1 MKRIL
6 LAIFALGMIF
16 SAQAQ
21 RVYINPGHGDWG
33 SESRN
38 MATVTHAV
46 GDTTGFWESN
56 TNLWKGFALNE
67 KLRAAGFATLMSRT
81 ENGPYPY
88 VWGDESIDKPLL
100 DLGWEAE
107 YWGATHYISIHSNAG
122 PTGDDGSFANYPL
135 YIYKG
140 YDGEPSNWASEDM
153 AYSSIMRLYEIFDD
167 MNGPEPTTYYSPSNP
182 NVRGSSSFYGYTLG
196 ALNHSVNGYLA
207 EGYFHTYSPARH
219 RALNPD
225 WCRQEGVRYFRGIM
239 DYYGY
244 AGESVG
250 YILGYVRSMTEM
262 FSHANYISMPGKYDE
277 FKPINGAKV
286 VLRNAQGQLIKCN
299 CYPYVARM
307 LKNQDYYTT
316 DDNYNGVFMFEN
328 LQPGTYTISVH
339 ASGYQDY
346 KGTITVY
353 ADKTVYPE
361 IFLTPGQGTEPN
373 IGGLEPDINWELNGG
388 MVPGGT
394 VPTNAE
400 LWEAFKTYYQTYY
413 NETRGDQEITA
424 VATFMTKGCKI
435 MTDEKSEFKWLGD
448 YIKEVS
454 AAQGYTLSNDPAG
467 DGVEAMWRWSVHS
480 FFNCNK
486 HETYPKT
493 ADFTTA
499 GKPEAWGHAYQV
511 ATGSSAALPSV
522 VTSTYTL
529 PTPVKEGYD
538 FVGWFDNPNGTGTS
552 ITSIPAG
559 WKGTLY
565 AIWTEA
571 NVDVKWVLA
580 GGTVAGNL
588 PKEITGAPYTIPTP
602 VKEGYIFLGWYE
614 NPNGNGTALTVL
626 PVGYKGVVY
635 AVWRE
640 AKVTWELNGGKVM
653 QEVTVIDVPTNEQLW
668 EDFMNYFNVYYPEAG
683 RYPQSMES
691 LTSFWPNDFDPEV
704 KIMLDQA
711 SEFAWLG
718 HYIYEVVTK
727 QGKEMGTEALW
738 RWNLWAFFNCTQH
751 TEYPVTADFTEAGKP
766 EKWGPKYQEA
776 HGGGSSSTELVEV
789 QLPSKITATYTIPT
803 PVKDGADFLGWYD
816 TNAVTG
822 TKLTTLPAYYDGTVY
837 AIWNEILGEVTW
849 ELNGGKVNVTL
860 PNKIEGSAY
869 TLPTPTKDGYVFVGW
884 YDNANGEGT
893 ALESLPVGF
902 KGTVYAIWREAKV
915 TWVLN
920 GGKVVKEVTVPGTNT
935 GGATVEV
942 PTNDSLWNAFKAY
955 YKTFYN
961 EDRADQP
968 ITAAA
973 TFMTQAQKIM
983 TDASSEYKWLG
994 DYILSVASAQ
1004 SVTIDS
1010 ELLWRF
1016 SVHTFFNA
1024 EKRTAYPSN
1033 VPDFSTAGKPEAWG
1047 PAYQAAHGGSTGG
1060 SSSTELVE
1068 VELPSKIEG
1077 APYTIPTPVK
1087 EGDTFVGWY
1096 NNNNGTGEQL
1106 TVLPVGYDGTV
1117 YAIWNDMLG
1126 GVTWELNGGKV
1137 NVTLPNQIEGSAY
1150 TLPTPTKDGY
1160 VFLGW
1165 YDNAEGEGTA
1175 LESLPVGF
1183 KGTVYA
1189 IWREAKVT
1197 WVLNG
1202 GKVVKEVTV
1211 PGTNTGGATV
1221 EVPTNDSL
1229 WNAFKAYY
1237 KTFYNEDRADQPITA
1252 AATFMTQAQKIM
1264 TDASSE
1270 YKWLGDYILSVASA
1284 QSVTIDSELLWRFSV
1299 HTFFNAEKRTAYP
1312 SNVPDFSTAGK
1323 PEAWGPA
1330 YQAAHG
1336 GSTGGSTG
1344 STTELV
1350 EVELPS
1356 KIEGAPYTIPTPVKE
1371 GDTFVGWY
1379 NNNQGT
1385 GEPLTVL
1392 PVGYDGTVYAIWKS
1406 MLTPTSVENVARPVL
1421 DINAPMYD
1429 IMGRQVDETYRGIII
1444 QNGNKYLLR

>member
-196 ALNHSVNGYLA
+196 ALNHSVNGYLT

-328 LQPGTYTISVH
+328 LQPGTYSISVH

-373 IGGLEPDINWELNGG
+373 IGGLEPDIKWELNGG

-454 AAQGYTLSNDPAG
+454 TAQGYTLSNDPAG

-493 ADFTTA
+493 ADFSTA

-588 PKEITGAPYTIPTP
+588 PKEITGSPYTIPTP

-691 LTSFWPNDFDPEV
+691 LTSFWPTGFDPEV

-727 QGKEMGTEALW
+727 QDKEMGTEALW

-766 EKWGPKYQEA
+766 EQWGPKYQEA

-816 TNAVTG
+816 TNNVTG

-837 AIWNEILGEVTW
+837 AIWNNMLGDVTW

-884 YDNANGEGT
+884 YDNAEGEGT

-902 KGTVYAIWREAKV
+902 KGTVYAIWREAMV

-961 EDRADQP
+961 E
-968 ITAAA
+968 
-973 TFMTQAQKIM
+973 
-983 TDASSEYKWLG
+983 E
-994 DYILSVASAQ
+994 
-1004 SVTIDS
+1004 
-1010 ELLWRF
+1010 
-1016 SVHTFFNA
+1016 
-1024 EKRTAYPSN
+1024 
-1033 VPDFSTAGKPEAWG
+1033 
-1047 PAYQAAHGGSTGG
+1047 
-1060 SSSTELVE
+1060 
-1068 VELPSKIEG
+1068 
-1077 APYTIPTPVK
+1077 
-1087 EGDTFVGWY
+1087 
-1096 NNNNGTGEQL
+1096 
-1106 TVLPVGYDGTV
+1106 
-1117 YAIWNDMLG
+1117 
-1126 GVTWELNGGKV
+1126 
-1137 NVTLPNQIEGSAY
+1137 
-1150 TLPTPTKDGY
+1150 
-1160 VFLGW
+1160 
-1165 YDNAEGEGTA
+1165 
-1175 LESLPVGF
+1175 
-1183 KGTVYA
+1183 
-1189 IWREAKVT
+1189 
-1197 WVLNG
+1197 
-1202 GKVVKEVTV
+1202 
-1211 PGTNTGGATV
+1211 
-1221 EVPTNDSL
+1221 
-1229 WNAFKAYY
+1229 
-1237 KTFYNEDRADQPITA
+1237 RADQPITA

-1336 GSTGGSTG
+1336 GSTGGST
-1344 STTELV
+1344 STELV

-1356 KIEGAPYTIPTPVKE
+1356 KIEDAPYTIPTPVKV

-1385 GEPLTVL
+1385 GEQLTVL